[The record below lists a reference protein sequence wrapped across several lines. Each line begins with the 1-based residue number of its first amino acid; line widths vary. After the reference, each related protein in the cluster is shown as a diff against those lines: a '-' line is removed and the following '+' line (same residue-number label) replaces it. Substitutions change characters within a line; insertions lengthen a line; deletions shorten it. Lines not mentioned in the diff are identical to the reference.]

1 MLETHSGFLKFIRLG
16 IHVLDDM
23 SPVIVVAGFVVLLA
37 LLLYYM
43 YKEKAEGEAPPEEQR
58 MEPLVVE
65 DKKHETPL
73 TAEKPAEAPE
83 AEQSEKPEP
92 EPAEPRPEAPQPE
105 KPKTQTEDLDSLSG
119 VGEKYRALLRAAGVR
134 SVATLAGEEPAAL
147 LERLREANE
156 REDLVKRLPR
166 AGDVEAWVRRAKE
179 QSL

>member
-1 MLETHSGFLKFIRLG
+1 MN
-16 IHVLDDM
+16 
-23 SPVIVVAGFVVLLA
+23 PVIVVAGFVVLLA

-43 YKEKAEGEAPPEEQR
+43 YKEKVEGEAPPEKPRE
-58 MEPLVVE
+58 EPTVIEVKDYEAQLA
-65 DKKHETPL
+65 D
-73 TAEKPAEAPE
+73 EKPAEAPE
-83 AEQSEKPEP
+83 AEQPEEPEP

-105 KPKTQTEDLDSLSG
+105 KPETQTDDLESLSG

-134 SVATLAGEEPAAL
+134 SVATLAGEDPAAL

-166 AGDVEAWVRRAKE
+166 AGDVEAWVQRAKE